1 MAANANKPSGPAE
14 YEVRVEGHLDNRWAD
29 WVEGV
34 TLTHEADGSTTLRA
48 LLPDQ
53 PALHGVLARMRD
65 LGVPVISVCRLGDDA
80 GVRRELMQAIV
91 QDAYGTAD
99 QLRLAAIEKPAIRD
113 HEVLVRVHAAGVD
126 AGVWH
131 LMTGLPYLV
140 RLGFGLRGPKHPVS
154 GMDLAGRVE
163 AVGAAVTRFR
173 VGDEVFGSGV
183 GAFAEYA
190 AVAED
195 KLARKPPNI
204 SWEQAASVGNSSA
217 AALKAL
223 RDMAQVQPGQ
233 KVLVIGASG
242 GVGSYA
248 VQIATALGAEVTGV
262 ASTSKVDLVRS
273 LGAVDVIDYTREE
286 ITARGVRYDVI
297 VDIAGNRPLS
307 TLRRAL
313 ATDGTLVIAGGEG
326 GGKLTGG
333 IDRQIRAQ
341 VLSAFVSQKLRF
353 FISTVS
359 ADDIELIARM
369 LEEGTVVPSVD
380 RAFPLAKA
388 ADAVRY
394 FESGQAR
401 GKVTITV

>member
-1 MAANANKPSGPAE
+1 MGTKVSAADPAV
-14 YEVRVEGHLDNRWAD
+14 YEVRVEGHLDERWAD

-34 TLTHEADGSTTLRA
+34 TLTHEADGATTLRA
-48 LLPDQ
+48 SLPDQ

-65 LGVPVISVCRLGDDA
+65 LGVPVISVCRVGED
-80 GVRRELMQAIV
+80 GREASALMQAIV
-91 QDAYGTAD
+91 QRNYGTAD
-99 QLRLAAIEKPAIRD
+99 QLELAAIDKPAIGD

-140 RLGFGLRGPKHPVS
+140 RLGFGLRRPKHPVL
-154 GMDLAGRVE
+154 GMDLAGTVE
-163 AVGAAVTRFR
+163 ATGAAVTRFR
-173 VGDEVFGSGV
+173 PGDEVFGSGV

-190 AVAED
+190 AVAEG
-195 KLARKPPNI
+195 KLARKPSNI

-217 AALKAL
+217 AALEAL
-223 RDMAQVQPGQ
+223 RDVAQVQPGQ
-233 KVLVIGASG
+233 QVLVIGASG
-242 GVGSYA
+242 GVGSFA

-262 ASTSKVDLVRS
+262 ASTSKADLVRA

-297 VDIAGNRPLS
+297 VDIAGNRSLS

-313 ATDGTLVIAGGEG
+313 ATDGTLVIVGGEG

-380 RAFPLAKA
+380 RAFPLAEA
-388 ADAVRY
+388 AEAVRY